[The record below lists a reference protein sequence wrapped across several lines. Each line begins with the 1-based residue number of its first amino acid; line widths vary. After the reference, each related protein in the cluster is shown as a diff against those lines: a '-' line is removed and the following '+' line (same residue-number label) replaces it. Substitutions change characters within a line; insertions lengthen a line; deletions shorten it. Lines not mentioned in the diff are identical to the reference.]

1 MNISSINSTEHGRSP
16 SMHRATSCAWFRPR
30 RHPPATGC
38 CLLIS
43 RRVAFVYDYCG
54 LVRRCYYRLPT
65 VAADSITGAR
75 KWLCSTENGREPI
88 HDKDGRPAVIIQSF
102 QKQTTIKFPP
112 FFFFVTQTNRP
123 HFGPTVPFYAA
134 SNIHLTYRF
143 EFSTSKYV
151 CYLFLSLWLI
161 YLWNSSINV

>member
-112 FFFFVTQTNRP
+112 FFLFRYTNQSSALWPDSSLLCRVQ
-123 HFGPTVPFYAA
+123 HSFNLQIRIQHIKIRLLLIFKSLA
-134 SNIHLTYRF
+134 NIF
-143 EFSTSKYV
+143 MK
-151 CYLFLSLWLI
+151 
-161 YLWNSSINV
+161 